1 MEKKKTCNMK
11 NEICRKVDEE
21 KYREKNKQTKK
32 TR

>member
-1 MEKKKTCNMK
+1 MEKKETCNMK